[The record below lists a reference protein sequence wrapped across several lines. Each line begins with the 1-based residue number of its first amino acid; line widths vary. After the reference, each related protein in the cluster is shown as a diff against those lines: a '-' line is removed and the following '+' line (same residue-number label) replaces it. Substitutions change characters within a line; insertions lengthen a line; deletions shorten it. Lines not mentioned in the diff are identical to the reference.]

1 MKYQKEISK
10 SFIKVWE
17 DFYINYLTMFKILEP
32 EHEKYKERKRKRI
45 EKELQS
51 MKFSNNVDSEPLLDD
66 QQTASQDLVNVK
78 NQIKSERDL
87 KINSFWS
94 YKK

>member
-32 EHEKYKERKRKRI
+32 EYEKYKERKRKRI

-51 MKFSNNVDSEPLLDD
+51 MRFSHNVDSEPLLD
-66 QQTASQDLVNVK
+66 S
-78 NQIKSERDL
+78 
-87 KINSFWS
+87 KISSFWS
-94 YKK
+94 YKKLTFSITKI

>member
-32 EHEKYKERKRKRI
+32 EHEKYKERKRK
-45 EKELQS
+45 ESKKS
-51 MKFSNNVDSEPLLDD
+51 F
-66 QQTASQDLVNVK
+66 
-78 NQIKSERDL
+78 NQ
-87 KINSFWS
+87 
-94 YKK
+94 